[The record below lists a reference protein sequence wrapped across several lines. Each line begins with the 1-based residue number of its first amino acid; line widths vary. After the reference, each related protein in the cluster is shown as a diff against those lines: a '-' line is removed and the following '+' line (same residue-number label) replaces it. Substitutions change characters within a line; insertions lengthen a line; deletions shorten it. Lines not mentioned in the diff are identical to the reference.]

1 MAQKEFTYRG
11 KSLDELKS
19 LDVREFA
26 KYLKARARRSVLRQ
40 FRDIENFIARS
51 RKKLDKKKLIKTH
64 DRELVIV
71 PAMIGWKVF
80 VHNGK
85 GYEQVDIVE
94 EMIGHRFGE
103 FSLTRGKVKH
113 GSAGVGATKGSK
125 AKSKK

>member
-1 MAQKEFTYRG
+1 MAQREFTYRG
-11 KSLDELKS
+11 ISLEELKK

-26 KYLKARARRSVLRQ
+26 KYLKARSRRTVLRQ

-51 RKKLDKKKLIKTH
+51 RKKLDKKKLVKTH
-64 DRELVIV
+64 DREMVIV
-71 PAMIGWKVF
+71 PAMVGWRVM
-80 VHNGK
+80 VHNGR

-94 EMIGHRFGE
+94 EMLGHRFGE
-103 FSLTRGKVKH
+103 FSQTRSKIKH